1 MKKNYYWFKEI
12 SHNVRS
18 GRRLSLGEYKQAV
31 SWSKYLVS
39 SGAAIKG
46 EGEED
51 WSADLSQ
58 LFIGS
63 KFASGRHSRVYR
75 GIYKHMDVA
84 IKLASQPEEDEELA
98 VLLDKQFTSEV
109 ALLFRLHH
117 PNIITFVA
125 ACKKPPVF
133 CIITEYMAGGSLGKY
148 LHQQEPHSV
157 PHKLVLKLALDIARG
172 MQFLHSQGILHRDL
186 KSENLLLGEDM
197 CVKVADFGI
206 SCLESQC
213 GSVKGFTGTYRWMAP
228 EMIKEKHHTKKV
240 DVYSFAIVLWELL
253 TGLTPFDNMTP
264 EQAAYAVTHKNAR
277 PQLPSDCP
285 LAFSHLINRC
295 WSSNPNKR
303 PHFDEIVSI
312 LENYTESLEQDP
324 EFFSTYKP
332 RQSNLILR
340 CLPKCGDVGH
350 NSASTA

>member
-117 PNIITFVA
+117 PNIITVSSLSSWNKLPCLCQLIF
-125 ACKKPPVF
+125 PQN
-133 CIITEYMAGGSLGKY
+133 IT
-148 LHQQEPHSV
+148 
-157 PHKLVLKLALDIARG
+157 ALR
-172 MQFLHSQGILHRDL
+172 
-186 KSENLLLGEDM
+186 N
-197 CVKVADFGI
+197 
-206 SCLESQC
+206 
-213 GSVKGFTGTYRWMAP
+213 
-228 EMIKEKHHTKKV
+228 
-240 DVYSFAIVLWELL
+240 
-253 TGLTPFDNMTP
+253 
-264 EQAAYAVTHKNAR
+264 
-277 PQLPSDCP
+277 
-285 LAFSHLINRC
+285 
-295 WSSNPNKR
+295 
-303 PHFDEIVSI
+303 
-312 LENYTESLEQDP
+312 
-324 EFFSTYKP
+324 
-332 RQSNLILR
+332 
-340 CLPKCGDVGH
+340 
-350 NSASTA
+350 NS